1 MLTKGNLSKV
11 TLNKDDHEGVT
22 VLCESVKTA
31 TALLHRQAESR
42 PFINSLMGGSLNVRS
57 YALYVQAL
65 QPVYQ
70 VLEETMREF
79 EDPVV
84 GVFDHRGL
92 DRSDRMIA
100 DLSSLGCST
109 TGRENIATKNYCEAI
124 MASAEHPHRLL
135 AHHYT
140 RYLGDM
146 AGGQA
151 ISRLMQRHYNID
163 PRSLSFYDFE
173 ALGDT
178 YHYRKQYKNLLDLLA
193 WTPTEQAEYIAES
206 QVAYQ
211 LNIELFDELGSICGV
226 TPRTGSNGNDFF
238 ASERAHSVT
247 QKSDQNYL

>member
-1 MLTKGNLSKV
+1 M
-11 TLNKDDHEGVT
+11 
-22 VLCESVKTA
+22 LCESVKTA
-31 TALLHRQAESR
+31 TAVLHKQAENR
-42 PFINSLMGGSLNVRS
+42 PFMSSLMGGSLNVRS
-57 YALYVQAL
+57 YARYVQAL
-65 QPVYQ
+65 QPIYQ
-70 VLEETMREF
+70 VLEEIMREV

-100 DLSSLGCST
+100 DLSSFGCSSNE
-109 TGRENIATKNYCEAI
+109 RVNVATKNYCEAI
-124 MASAEHPHRLL
+124 IASAAQPHRLL

-163 PRSLSFYDFE
+163 RGSLSFYDFA

-178 YHYRKQYKNLLDLLA
+178 HHYRKQYKNLLDLLA
-193 WTPTEQAEYIAES
+193 WSPTEQAEYISES

-211 LNIELFDELGSICGV
+211 LNIELFDELGRICGV

-238 ASERAHSVT
+238 ASERAHGLT
-247 QKSDQNYL
+247 QTLGHKFL

>member
-1 MLTKGNLSKV
+1 MF
-11 TLNKDDHEGVT
+11 
-22 VLCESVKTA
+22 CERVKAA
-31 TALLHRQAESR
+31 TARLHDQAETR
-42 PFINSLMGGSLNVRS
+42 PFISSLMGGSLNVRA
-57 YALYVQAL
+57 YARYIQAL

-70 VLEETMREF
+70 VLEEVMRDL

-100 DLSSLGCST
+100 DLLSFGLSAGDRVSA
-109 TGRENIATKNYCEAI
+109 ATRNYREAI
-124 MASAEHPHRLL
+124 AASAADPHRLL

-151 ISRLMQRHYNID
+151 VSRLMQRHYNID
-163 PRSLSFYDFE
+163 RVSLTFYDFS

-178 YHYRKQYKNLLDLLA
+178 HHYRKQYKNLLDLLP
-193 WTPTEQAEYIAES
+193 WSPIEQAEYIAES

-211 LNIELFDELGSICGV
+211 LNIELFDELGRVCGAS
-226 TPRTGSNGNDFF
+226 PRTGLNGSDFF
-238 ASERAHSVT
+238 SSERAHS
-247 QKSDQNYL
+247 Y